1 MQDNNKIN
9 NRDAQLLA
17 GIARQSHDDF
27 AEFVSQYM
35 LSIMNFVHRFFSSK
49 SQAED
54 IAQDVFLK
62 VWQNAKHW
70 KHNEAG
76 SARAWLY
83 RIAYNRCIDLLR
95 QNKPQTDDT
104 DNLSTD
110 ITPEKILLNDSKHK
124 QLSAAIASLPERQR
138 TALSLCTF
146 QGLSNKDAAKTLAI
160 SVDALESLLSRARRQ
175 LRKKLTLET
184 ENEMNGG
191 RVINE

>member
-1 MQDNNKIN
+1 MRDDNQVDNK
-9 NRDAQLLA
+9 DAQLLA
-17 GIARQSHDDF
+17 GIARQNHDDF

-62 VWQNAKHW
+62 VWQNAKSW
-70 KHNEAG
+70 KQKESG

-95 QNKPQTDDT
+95 QQKPQVDMT

-124 QLSAAIASLPERQR
+124 QLNNAIAALPERQR

-175 LRKKLTLET
+175 LRKQLSLET
-184 ENEMNGG
+184 KNEMNGG
-191 RVINE
+191 KAINE